1 MGRRVVVTSSRE
13 TGADRRADN
22 LAVGDPGAAL
32 QIVLRPLR
40 LQWLLGRRVAAMGL
54 SATFCAFCFLFGLA
68 DAGFSTPPHRL
79 ADREFLSKQTKVLDL
94 LLHVDQSDLGDNL
107 TVPFSLE
114 ENADKF
120 QEPALAQRLAAMHS
134 RGFLVGRGQ
143 PFSIHQQG
151 DIELARVTVELLL
164 SAQDFDTFYSAAT
177 WAKQRLSEA
186 LFSYAFTVA
195 VLRRNDTSDVVLP
208 APYEL
213 WPQFFVGPDV
223 LRRAYDAR
231 LRGATAD
238 GEKPQTV
245 LASSNK
251 RHSGCPEDLLS
262 YFREDVG
269 LNGHWAMKH
278 FRCPF
283 WLSGAVSASSCDR
296 RGELFYFALRQLA
309 ARYDLERLS
318 AGLEPVQPLQYPTV
332 YQKNY
337 TEHPLRRP
345 EAIEILGNIV
355 EGNADSLN
363 ENFYGSL
370 YRGLLTSFSQSE
382 DAFPAKQV
390 PTFMENP
397 ATALRDPLFYRA
409 VKKLLG
415 VFNRF
420 QDRLGPYKRE
430 ELEFPGV
437 RVESVLVKPLSTH
450 LEQFEFELDNA
461 LPALNS
467 SRPRLLARQRRLT
480 ARPFHYQLAVA
491 SQHDADVD
499 ALLRVYLGPRRRAG
513 QLDHHRHRYVLFD
526 AFRASSDRQDMDE
539 INTQQLI
546 ALVEQRPV
554 IWDKTL
560 YAYKDRKL
568 KDAAW
573 REVCA
578 ALRQDF
584 EQLGQKQRQEFVS
597 PGVTTLRRTYKDLR
611 FYGRPPLAL
620 SALRRR
626 ARAALS
632 SGWRLYVDD
641 LARPLGG
648 VERLALPRG
657 RRAPAGLPLSLFVV
671 ISSAPNSTSVA
682 ATTNSSSNTTITAV
696 SFPPRDG
703 RPVGFPFDRPIA
715 HDGEF
720 DLPNVRFADVTIVH
734 RG

>member
-1 MGRRVVVTSSRE
+1 
-13 TGADRRADN
+13 
-22 LAVGDPGAAL
+22 
-32 QIVLRPLR
+32 
-40 LQWLLGRRVAAMGL
+40 MGL

-94 LLHVDQSDLGDNL
+94 LLHMGQSDLGDNL

-114 ENADKF
+114 ENAHRF

-143 PFSIHQQG
+143 TFSIHKQG

-213 WPQFFVGPDV
+213 WPRYFVGPDV

-231 LRGATAD
+231 LRGAAAD
-238 GEKPQTV
+238 GSKPQTV
-245 LASSNK
+245 LASSNQ

-283 WLSGAVSASSCDR
+283 WLSGAISASSCDR

-318 AGLEPVQPLQYPTV
+318 AGLEPVQPLQYPTI
-332 YQKNY
+332 YQETYHSDERVASELRCAPEGEAFLPDTPHVWALKIFEERICDAIDVGYAVDKNY

-382 DAFPAKQV
+382 AAFPAKQV

-420 QDRLGPYKRE
+420 QDRLGRYKRE

-461 LPALNS
+461 LPEVNS

-480 ARPFHYQLAVA
+480 ARPFQYQLAVA

-499 ALLRVYLGPRRRAG
+499 ALLRVYLGPRRRPG
-513 QLDHHRHRYVLFD
+513 QLDHDRHRFVLFD
-526 AFRASSDRQDMDE
+526 AFRAS
-539 INTQQLI
+539 L
-546 ALVEQRPV
+546 
-554 IWDKTL
+554 
-560 YAYKDRKL
+560 
-568 KDAAW
+568 
-573 REVCA
+573 
-578 ALRQDF
+578 
-584 EQLGQKQRQEFVS
+584 S

-641 LARPLGG
+641 LVRPLGG

-657 RRAPAGLPLSLFVV
+657 RRAPAGLPLSLLVV
-671 ISSAPNSTSVA
+671 ISSAPNTTSVA
-682 ATTNSSSNTTITAV
+682 TTDSSRNTTITAV

-703 RPVGFPFDRPIA
+703 RPVGFPLDRPID
-715 HDGEF
+715 HDGDF

>member
-1 MGRRVVVTSSRE
+1 M
-13 TGADRRADN
+13 N
-22 LAVGDPGAAL
+22 
-32 QIVLRPLR
+32 
-40 LQWLLGRRVAAMGL
+40 
-54 SATFCAFCFLFGLA
+54 
-68 DAGFSTPPHRL
+68 
-79 ADREFLSKQTKVLDL
+79 
-94 LLHVDQSDLGDNL
+94 
-107 TVPFSLE
+107 
-114 ENADKF
+114 
-120 QEPALAQRLAAMHS
+120 S
-134 RGFLVGRGQ
+134 RGFLAGRGQ
-143 PFSIHQQG
+143 TFSIHQQG

-213 WPQFFVGPDV
+213 WPRYFVGPDV

-231 LRGATAD
+231 LRGAAAD
-238 GEKPQTV
+238 GERPQTV
-245 LASSNK
+245 LASSNQ

-283 WLSGAVSASSCDR
+283 WLSGSVSASSCDR

-332 YQKNY
+332 YQETYHSDERVASELRCAPEGEAFLSDTPHVWALKIFEERICDAIDVGYAVDKNY

-382 DAFPAKQV
+382 AAFPAKQV

-420 QDRLGPYKRE
+420 QDRLGRYKRE

-450 LEQFEFELDNA
+450 LEQFEFELDNG
-461 LPALNS
+461 LPEVNS

-480 ARPFHYQLAVA
+480 ARPFQYQLAVA

-499 ALLRVYLGPRRRAG
+499 ALLRVYLGPRRRPG
-513 QLDHHRHRYVLFD
+513 QLDHDRHRFVLFD
-526 AFRASSDRQDMDE
+526 AFRASC
-539 INTQQLI
+539 
-546 ALVEQRPV
+546 
-554 IWDKTL
+554 K
-560 YAYKDRKL
+560 
-568 KDAAW
+568 
-573 REVCA
+573 
-578 ALRQDF
+578 
-584 EQLGQKQRQEFVS
+584 
-597 PGVTTLRRTYKDLR
+597 
-611 FYGRPPLAL
+611 LAL
-620 SALRRR
+620 KKWSQTRDSWMKSVKKRHEQKSSTFP
-626 ARAALS
+626 ARPS
-632 SGWRLYVDD
+632 RLYLYHEQMLFLNKVIETSVSQDSYFPQESTPTNVTNEASKTAQYEKIYEYIPKPEIINNYTTQRKRKSD
-641 LARPLGG
+641 IKIESD
-648 VERLALPRG
+648 VEMTFSDNQPCREHCGCRHMAFFNSLLPS
-657 RRAPAGLPLSLFVV
+657 LSLLDDNETLKFQSEVLSV
-671 ISSAPNSTSVA
+671 LQNIKRKRSESS
-682 ATTNSSSNTTITAV
+682 
-696 SFPPRDG
+696 
-703 RPVGFPFDRPIA
+703 
-715 HDGEF
+715 
-720 DLPNVRFADVTIVH
+720 
-734 RG
+734 